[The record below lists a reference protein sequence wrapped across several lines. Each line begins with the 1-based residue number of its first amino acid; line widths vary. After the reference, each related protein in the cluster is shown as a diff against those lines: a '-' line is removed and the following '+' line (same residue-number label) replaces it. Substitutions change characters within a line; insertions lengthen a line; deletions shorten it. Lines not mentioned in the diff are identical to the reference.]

1 MFKFRAE
8 CQYDVEL
15 VKRKLSKDINTWVEK
30 KITLFVEVEFSIKQN
45 RLNLEQLKEI
55 IWLLPEC
62 HVIAKSINL
71 SELYKNTF

>member
-15 VKRKLSKDINTWVEK
+15 VKRKLSKDIDTWIEK
-30 KITLFVEVEFSIKQN
+30 KKTLFVEVEFSIKQN
-45 RLNLEQLKEI
+45 RLNLKQLKEI

-62 HVIAKSINL
+62 HVIAKSVNL
-71 SELYKNTF
+71 SELYENTF